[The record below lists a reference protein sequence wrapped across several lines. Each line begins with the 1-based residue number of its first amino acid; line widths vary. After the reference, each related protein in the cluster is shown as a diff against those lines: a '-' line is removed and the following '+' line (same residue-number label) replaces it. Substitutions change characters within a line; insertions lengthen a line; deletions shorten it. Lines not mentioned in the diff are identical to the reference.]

1 MHMISETIS
10 WSRLKS
16 EAPIDLGW
24 IVPEESLN
32 LVVEV
37 ADEI

>member
-1 MHMISETIS
+1 MHMIAETIS

-16 EAPIDLGW
+16 GVPIDLGW
-24 IVPEESLN
+24 IGPEESLN